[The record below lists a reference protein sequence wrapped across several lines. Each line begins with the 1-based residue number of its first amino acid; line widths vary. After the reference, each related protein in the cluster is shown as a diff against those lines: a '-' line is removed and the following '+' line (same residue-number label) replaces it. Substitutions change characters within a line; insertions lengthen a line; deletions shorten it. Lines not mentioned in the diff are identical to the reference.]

1 MKREPVRI
9 FLAEDNSADVLLIE
23 EALTRQSLNYAIDHY
38 ETAEDA
44 VRAASACGHG
54 GVPVPDLLLLDYNLP
69 GGQGSDVLAA
79 AAANPQLAEVP
90 KAILSS
96 FLRPAELRQ
105 AQEMGVHCF
114 IAKPANLTDF
124 LKDVGE
130 RVVQLLQLRGKTSV
144 SAGTK

>member
-1 MKREPVRI
+1 MKKELVRI

-23 EALTRQSLNYAIDHY
+23 EALTRQSLNYAIEHY

-44 VRAASACGHG
+44 VRAASTCGQG
-54 GVPVPDLLLLDYNLP
+54 DTPVPDLLLLDYNLP

-79 AAANPQLAEVP
+79 AAANPRLAGVP

-96 FLRPAELRQ
+96 FLRPAELKQ
-105 AQEMGVHCF
+105 AQEMGVSCF

-124 LKDVGE
+124 LRDVGE
-130 RVVQLLQLRGKTSV
+130 RVTQLLQLSGKASLG
-144 SAGTK
+144 AGG